1 MDKKYDNLR
10 SKTIFDFTRDEKI
23 IGRIFG
29 WDEEWDEEW
38 DEDWMSKY
46 KENPEL
52 FVNKTY
58 INESFERAIIW
69 HMVLLACITDN
80 KEFFEAL
87 KKEFQS
93 ENYML
98 FDFEWDD

>member
-10 SKTIFDFTRDEKI
+10 SKTIFDFMRDEKI
-23 IGRIFG
+23 IDEIF
-29 WDEEWDEEW
+29 EHNEWIG
-38 DEDWMSKY
+38 KY
-46 KENPEL
+46 RENPEL
-52 FVNKTY
+52 FVKKTY
-58 INESFERAIIW
+58 IDESFERARIA
-69 HMVLLACITDN
+69 HMVTLACITDN

>member
-10 SKTIFDFTRDEKI
+10 SKTIFDFTRDETI
-23 IGRIFG
+23 IGRIF
-29 WDEEWDEEW
+29 EW

-46 KENPEL
+46 RENPEL
-52 FVNKTY
+52 FIKKTY
-58 INESFERAIIW
+58 IDESFERAIIR